1 MLVQLLE
8 KCRAEAD
15 SENPRF
21 ILVLNCAA
29 AAGGQQASLEFTEL
43 NLFKH
48 LCHLSLIVVKA
59 SDTQLKVRPYVSVSV
74 LKLKEAEPSSFSATY
89 PLWL

>member
-1 MLVQLLE
+1 MFCAVDFASFPSMLVQLLE

-15 SENPRF
+15 NSESPRF

-29 AAGGQQASLEFTEL
+29 ATGGQQANLEFTEL

-59 SDTQLKVRPYVSVSV
+59 SDTQLKVRP
-74 LKLKEAEPSSFSATY
+74 
-89 PLWL
+89 